1 MKAVKDSIDP
11 KNAEGVSMKTEKLS
25 IDPKN
30 AEGVSMKTE
39 KLPIDPNP
47 LAEKKNIENDGT
59 NLNNKAGVQPLS
71 DETRRKIV
79 DLAKAGIR
87 PCDIARR
94 LLVRRPNLKFLSFL
108 IRSS

>member
-1 MKAVKDSIDP
+1 
-11 KNAEGVSMKTEKLS
+11 
-25 IDPKN
+25 
-30 AEGVSMKTE
+30 MKTE

-59 NLNNKAGVQPLS
+59 NLNGMNNKAGVQPLS

-108 IRSS
+108 IRSSYKKFL